1 MLRSDEI
8 TVPSEPVKPRGI
20 IMEQGGS
27 LSVSRRNSK
36 KLVDRE
42 V

>member
-20 IMEQGGS
+20 IHGT
-27 LSVSRRNSK
+27 RRLAFGIAS
-36 KLVDRE
+36 
-42 V
+42 